1 MSLSLIAALSAPAQ
15 AQVELQG
22 PNFGQRK
29 NDELSVEEQ
38 YELGLKYL
46 KRGYYVKALEE
57 FNQIRNY
64 HRDDPYA
71 VKAEL
76 AIADLYF
83 SKSEWDQARLAYE
96 DFLRL
101 HPRHEDV
108 DYVVF
113 RLGLTSWKKAP
124 KIAAR
129 DQAWTRSAVNT
140 WTGFDARFSESE
152 YVLEVQEYLAEAEDR
167 LAHKE
172 FQVGRF
178 YYKRGAWSAVIGRME
193 GLLSL
198 YPECTDAPEALRMLA
213 VARFEQGDV
222 ALAQD
227 VARKLREDH
236 PESRAVRR
244 LERSHPMLAEGGMA
258 DQALV
263 PQASPEAVLP
273 EL

>member
-1 MSLSLIAALSAPAQ
+1 MLLTLPLFLSFATPAH
-15 AQVELQG
+15 AQVQIQG
-22 PNFGQRK
+22 PNLGQRK
-29 NDELSVEEQ
+29 TEELTVEEQ

-46 KRGYYVKALEE
+46 KRGYYVKALEQ

-140 WTGFDARFSESE
+140 WTGFDTRFADSE
-152 YVLEVQEYLAEAEDR
+152 YVAEVMEYLAEAEDR

-172 FQVGRF
+172 FQVGKF
-178 YYKRGAWSAVIGRME
+178 YFKRGAWKAVIGRME

-198 YPECTDAPEALRMLA
+198 YPECSDAPEALRMLA
-213 VARFEQGDV
+213 VARYEQGDV

-236 PESRAVRR
+236 PESRAVSR
-244 LERSHPMLAEGGMA
+244 LERSHPMLAEGGM
-258 DQALV
+258 
-263 PQASPEAVLP
+263 PPEPVVS
-273 EL
+273 E